1 MDVRFQQE
9 WKTYICGA
17 VALGKPEGQC
27 TKLHTVVASTN
38 RGQPPQSL
46 HCCLFAPLTYAYFS
60 FTSRSWCVA
69 HSAPCRPR
77 CCNKV
82 PFFLQR
88 TAPIARSLCK
98 GGTRSG
104 LYILVTAPFC
114 YYQRARA
121 TNAQSFILRQ
131 QATTESTAEIMGV
144 HRIFFTGWEGG
155 SNDILLN
162 FFKLLTI
169 NRKWTLTKRFT
180 FLRTKYNARCA
191 WASEEGQEGPSPVSF
206 WNSTFS
212 YHIFRKKVDF
222 LVWCGKMQFHH
233 FSHIWK
239 NLFGYLW
246 KNHNWQHL
254 EKNPPMLMLWQQVP

>member
-1 MDVRFQQE
+1 MNLLWISSKYFCVCVATTNVFHMDVRFQQE
-9 WKTYICGA
+9 WKTNICGA

-114 YYQRARA
+114 YYQRTRA

-131 QATTESTAEIMGV
+131 QA
-144 HRIFFTGWEGG
+144 
-155 SNDILLN
+155 SNN
-162 FFKLLTI
+162 RI
-169 NRKWTLTKRFT
+169 NRCNHGPPQKVFHGRGGAAET
-180 FLRTKYNARCA
+180 FCL
-191 WASEEGQEGPSPVSF
+191 
-206 WNSTFS
+206 TFS
-212 YHIFRKKVDF
+212 NCWRLIANGR
-222 LVWCGKMQFHH
+222 
-233 FSHIWK
+233 
-239 NLFGYLW
+239 
-246 KNHNWQHL
+246 
-254 EKNPPMLMLWQQVP
+254 